1 MPILPVMIRRVL
13 GLDVGSYAVKA
24 VELRQTLRGVEVG
37 TLRAFPLESAPAE
50 AGESPTLA
58 QQLQRFVALH
68 RLPTDY
74 VVAALPGDR
83 VTSRRLA
90 FPFRD
95 RRRLA
100 QAVPFELEGEMP
112 FALEDVVV
120 DWDVVSSVGTAAS
133 ATETKTEVLALAAP
147 RTEVARQLEV
157 LREAGLEPRT
167 LEAEGLVLG
176 NLAVLFP
183 ATGTRIFAD
192 LGHRKTTLTLCL
204 DGKPLATRTLPIAGR
219 ALTQALA
226 HESGLA
232 WKEAERVKCEQGV
245 ERSPAALS
253 VLDRLG
259 REIVRTVAS
268 FEPILA
274 GQPSLEG
281 LTLLGGTARLLRLE
295 ELLGERTG
303 LAVAR
308 LALPR
313 GEAGSPA
320 NALLAGGDPLVYA
333 QATALALR
341 GTLRAKTRLNF
352 RRDEFAYRVDL
363 QKIGRELVWTG
374 RLAAVAALLGAI
386 VLGTGAVLQSR
397 QADALERNL
406 QAQYEQAFPGQPAPA
421 NVGTAMRE
429 AVAGAHER
437 ADALGVYRGNL
448 SALDLL
454 TEISARVPQDLEVV
468 FEELNIDRGV
478 IRIRGY
484 SKSFEGVD
492 RLRTELSK
500 FEPFSQIQVSEIQN
514 DEKRGGKSFSV
525 TISMAQKGETG

>member
-1 MPILPVMIRRVL
+1 MIRRVL

-37 TLRAFPLESAPAE
+37 TLRALRLDDAPAE
-50 AGESPTLA
+50 AAEGPTLP
-58 QQLQRFVALH
+58 QQLQRFAALH

-83 VTSRRLA
+83 VTSRHLA

-120 DWDVVSSVGTAAS
+120 DWDVVSGAA
-133 ATETKTEVLALAAP
+133 AAEAGREGKTEVLALAAP

-183 ATGTRIFAD
+183 AKGTHIFAD
-192 LGHRKTTLTLCL
+192 LGHRKTTLSLCV
-204 DGKPLATRTLPIAGR
+204 DGKPLATRTVPIAGR

-226 HESGLA
+226 RESGLV
-232 WKEAERVKCEQGV
+232 WNEAERVKCEQGV

-259 REIVRTVAS
+259 REIVRTVAG
-268 FEPILA
+268 FEPLLA
-274 GQPSLEG
+274 GQPVLEG
-281 LTLLGGTARLLRLE
+281 LTLIGGTARLPRIE
-295 ELLGERTG
+295 ELLRERTG
-303 LAVAR
+303 LGVAR
-308 LALPR
+308 LSLPR

-363 QKIGRELVWTG
+363 RQVGRELVWTA
-374 RLAAVAALLGAI
+374 RLAGAAALLGAV
-386 VLGTGAVLQSR
+386 VLVTGVVLQSR
-397 QADALERNL
+397 EAAVLEQSL
-406 QAQYEQAFPGQPAPA
+406 KAQYAQAFPGQPAPA
-421 NVGTAMRE
+421 NVGAAMRE
-429 AVAGAHER
+429 AVRGAHER

-478 IRIRGY
+478 VRIRGY

-525 TISMAQKGETG
+525 TISMAQRGETG